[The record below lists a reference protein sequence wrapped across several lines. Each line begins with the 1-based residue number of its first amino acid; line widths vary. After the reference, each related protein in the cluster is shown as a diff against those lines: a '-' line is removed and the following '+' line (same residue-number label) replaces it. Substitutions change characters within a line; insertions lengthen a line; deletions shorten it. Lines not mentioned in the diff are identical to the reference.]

1 MIQTS
6 VLICFEEE
14 EDWKR
19 RENKGVIGN
28 EQLRGY
34 ELGAAHGAAQ
44 AGARLH
50 ATRLARANA
59 GRVQGGASGCCLGWA
74 NGSRGPERPK
84 LREMGGRIFFVF
96 SFF

>member
-19 RENKGVIGN
+19 RENKGGIGN

-50 ATRLARANA
+50 AASACERERGA
-59 GRVQGGASGCCLGWA
+59 GR
-74 NGSRGPERPK
+74 
-84 LREMGGRIFFVF
+84 RE
-96 SFF
+96 